1 VEGQTT
7 RFEEV
12 GMGELLMDETTMR
25 PAPLSF
31 EEFFRDELVS
41 LVSLAT
47 AITGSRSDGE
57 DVA

>member
-1 VEGQTT
+1 
-7 RFEEV
+7 
-12 GMGELLMDETTMR
+12 MGELLMDETTMR